1 MTAIDSFGRFRP
13 FAIGFDRFFE
23 DIERVSSINDNFPP
37 YNVIKSS
44 EDTYL
49 IELAVAGFNKEEL
62 NIEYKDSILTV
73 TGDNTTRQE
82 LDFVHK
88 GISERS
94 FRRSWTLGDHVKVKT
109 ATVVN
114 GLLVISLEREIPESE
129 KPQTIKIK

>member
-1 MTAIDSFGRFRP
+1 MTAIDTFGQFRP
-13 FAIGFDRFFE
+13 FTIGFDKLFS
-23 DIERVSSINDNFPP
+23 DMERISNINDNFPP

-94 FRRSWTLGDHVKVKT
+94 FKRSWTLGEHVKVKS
-109 ATVVN
+109 ASVFN
-114 GLLVISLEREIPESE
+114 GLLVVSLEREIPESE

>member
-23 DIERVSSINDNFPP
+23 DIERVSNINDNFPP

-44 EDTYL
+44 DDSYL
-49 IELAVAGFNKEEL
+49 IELAVAGFNKDEL

-94 FRRSWTLGDHVKVKT
+94 FKRSWTLGDYVKVKT
-109 ATVVN
+109 ANVVN
-114 GLLVISLEREIPESE
+114 GLLVISLEREVPEEE
-129 KPQTIKIK
+129 KPQVIKIK

>member
-1 MTAIDSFGRFRP
+1 MTAIDSFGRSRP

-44 EDTYL
+44 EDSYL
-49 IELAVAGFNKEEL
+49 IELAVAGFNKDEL

-73 TGDNTTRQE
+73 TGDNTTRQD

-94 FRRSWTLGDHVKVKT
+94 FKRSWTLGDHVKVKS

-114 GLLVISLEREIPESE
+114 GLLVLSLEREIPESE

>member
-62 NIEYKDSILTV
+62 NIEYKDGILTV

>member
-44 EDTYL
+44 EDSYL
-49 IELAVAGFNKEEL
+49 IELAVAGFNKDEL
-62 NIEYKDSILTV
+62 NIEYKDGFLTV

>member
-44 EDTYL
+44 EDSYL
-49 IELAVAGFNKEEL
+49 IELAVAGFNKDEL

-73 TGDNTTRQE
+73 TGDNTTRQD

>member
-44 EDTYL
+44 EDSYL
-49 IELAVAGFNKEEL
+49 IELAVAGFNKDEL